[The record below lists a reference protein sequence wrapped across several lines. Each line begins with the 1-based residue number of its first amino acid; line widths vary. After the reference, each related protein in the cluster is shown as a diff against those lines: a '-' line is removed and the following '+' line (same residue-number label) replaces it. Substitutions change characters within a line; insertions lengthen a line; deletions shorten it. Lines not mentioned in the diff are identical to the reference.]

1 MTNTSIILTKKPIL
15 SVFLGKLILA
25 LFAPTSLKGLSPE
38 QEERLVSRA
47 VQDPQA
53 FDELYR
59 QYVDRVYAYHL
70 VRTNSREE
78 AEDLTSQTFL
88 AALEGIAG
96 YRRQSSF
103 PVWLF
108 GIARRKLA
116 DHYRRPASLPLE
128 LAQTLNST
136 LEDAVDHRLRLQQVS
151 RALMEIDPDRVEALS
166 LRIFGQ
172 LNTMEISSLL
182 SKSEGAVRN
191 LVYRALQDLRKH
203 LVVETEM
210 EEK

>member
-1 MTNTSIILTKKPIL
+1 MTNITIMSMKKNVL
-15 SVFLGKLILA
+15 SVYLCKVVLA
-25 LFAPTSLKGLSPE
+25 LLAPASLNGLNRE
-38 QEERLVSRA
+38 QEERLVFRA

-59 QYVDRVYAYHL
+59 HYVDRVYAYHL

-88 AALEGIAG
+88 AALEGING

-108 GIARRKLA
+108 GIARHKLV

-128 LAQTLNST
+128 SAQDLNDT
-136 LEDAVDHRLRLQQVS
+136 LEDTVDHRLRLQQVC
-151 RALMEIDPDRVEALS
+151 RALMEIDLDRVEALS

-172 LNTMEISSLL
+172 LDTTEISRLL

-191 LVYRALQDLRKH
+191 LVYRALQDLRRH
-203 LVVETEM
+203 LVTDTEM